1 MSKKFI
7 FCLLVSLLIIFIIFK
22 IFVILFGEII
32 GGVIFLTS
40 INIFSFISFQKLLDK
55 FEN

>member
-1 MSKKFI
+1 MSKNFI

>member
-32 GGVIFLTS
+32 GGVIFLTL